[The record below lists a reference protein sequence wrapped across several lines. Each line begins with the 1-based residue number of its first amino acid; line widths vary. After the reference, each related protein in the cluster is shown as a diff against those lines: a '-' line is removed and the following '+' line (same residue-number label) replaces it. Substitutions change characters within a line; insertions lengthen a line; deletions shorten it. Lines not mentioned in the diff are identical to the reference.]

1 MFHSTLASAKVL
13 GTHKLLWRKPRS
25 CAPFFSCLGS
35 RHCHWYLALDT
46 EPFPEVTMWFQGA
59 SFHTEGTKKKEVKVR
74 TTQWANW
81 VFPQVNEKWNEY
93 LCTCQPSNMGATNFP
108 PTGRATHEAN
118 WCQKAGRL
126 HWKFQADTCIYK
138 LTEMEGNQ
146 SSVRAAPCGKW
157 KAKALRS
164 RTPAEDRRPRRQ
176 GECRGEAAS
185 SPCLAGPHP
194 NPDFFS
200 ALFPSVQKYSEK
212 NSQKGPSWLIHS
224 QNSEVQGSLS
234 RHPARAHSKAPC
246 SAEQHRSRI
255 WSRTSHRTLCYLI
268 PLTPFSNQGPILF
281 TAQDQPK

>member
-1 MFHSTLASAKVL
+1 MSTYVLANHQTWEQRISHRQEGLHMRLTDVK
-13 GTHKLLWRKPRS
+13 KL
-25 CAPFFSCLGS
+25 ADYTGNS
-35 RHCHWYLALDT
+35 RQIPA
-46 EPFPEVTMWFQGA
+46 FI
-59 SFHTEGTKKKEVKVR
+59 
-74 TTQWANW
+74 NW
-81 VFPQVNEKWNEY
+81 Q
-93 LCTCQPSNMGATNFP
+93 
-108 PTGRATHEAN
+108 
-118 WCQKAGRL
+118 
-126 HWKFQADTCIYK
+126 
-138 LTEMEGNQ
+138 EMEGNQ

-268 PLTPFSNQGPILF
+268 PLTPFSNQRPILF